1 MKLLPELFEAFNGKR
16 VLVIGDVMTDA
27 YINGQVNRMSPEA
40 PVPVVDLQTQE
51 QRIGGAGNVAL
62 NLMALGA
69 EAILA
74 SVIGQDTTG
83 QELQQML
90 QTAGIHTQTLILSS
104 ERKTTIKTRV
114 LSNGKQLL
122 RIDTEDQHDLSTH
135 ETLALKNS
143 IQILL
148 EQGIDGVLLE
158 DYNKGVLTTELIEWI
173 INEANSRQIPIAV
186 DPKKK
191 NFLAYK
197 GCTLFKPNLKELKE
211 GLQID
216 FDYQKNPQSLKTA
229 IEQLQHTLGS
239 RYTFVTLS
247 EHGVQLFDGQTHL
260 HHPAHLR
267 NIADVSGA
275 GDTVI
280 ATTCLCLICG
290 ASPTQIAALAN
301 LAGGLVCESPGVVSI
316 NKDKLLKEALQLIS

>member
-1 MKLLPELFEAFNGKR
+1 MQLPELFEAFNGKR
-16 VLVIGDVMTDA
+16 VLVVGDVMTDA

-62 NLMALGA
+62 NLIALGA
-69 EAILA
+69 KALLA
-74 SVIGQDTTG
+74 SVIGQDAAG
-83 QELQQML
+83 QEIQQML
-90 QTAGIHTQTLILSS
+90 TSAGIQTDALILST

-114 LSNGKQLL
+114 LSNGKQML
-122 RIDTEDQHDLSTH
+122 RIDAEDQHDLSSS
-135 ETLALKNS
+135 ETQTLQQA
-143 IQILL
+143 ILRL
-148 EQGIDGVLLE
+148 FDQGIDGLLLE
-158 DYNKGVLTTELIEWI
+158 DYNKGVLTTELIEWLI
-173 INEANSRQIPIAV
+173 SEANARQIPIAV

-191 NFLAYK
+191 NFFAYK

-211 GLQID
+211 GLRIE
-216 FDYQKNPQSLKTA
+216 FNYQKDPSALHNA
-229 IEQLQHTLGS
+229 IEQLQNQLKS

-247 EHGVQLFDGQTHL
+247 EHGVQLFDGQTHH
-260 HHPAHLR
+260 HHPAHIR

-290 ASPTQIAALAN
+290 ASPSQIAALAN
-301 LAGGLVCESPGVVSI
+301 LAGGLVCESSGVVSI
-316 NKDKLLKEALQLIS
+316 NKENLLKEALQLIP